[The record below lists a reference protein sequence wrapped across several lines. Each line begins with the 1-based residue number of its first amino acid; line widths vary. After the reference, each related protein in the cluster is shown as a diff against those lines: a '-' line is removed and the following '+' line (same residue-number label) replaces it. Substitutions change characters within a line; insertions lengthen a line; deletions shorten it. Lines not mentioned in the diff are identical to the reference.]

1 VIVIRKNILSIVKP
15 SIVPDVISKTTVSF
29 TAILLLL
36 ILGISFALK
45 NQIQVALNFTGGIF
59 GCIILFALPC
69 MEVYKARKLFSTPKS
84 FLNSYVWM
92 PVALMVIGALC
103 MIFNLYE
110 TIRKLIE

>member
-1 VIVIRKNILSIVKP
+1 MIVIRKNILSLVKP
-15 SIVPDVISKTTVSF
+15 NIASDVVSKTTVSF
-29 TAILLLL
+29 TGILLLL
-36 ILGISFALK
+36 ILAISFALK

-69 MEVYKARKLFSTPKS
+69 MEVFKARKLFPTPKS

-92 PVALMVIGALC
+92 PIVLMVVGALC

-110 TIRKLIE
+110 TIRKLV